1 MKLLLI
7 QPKLPESFWGFTW
20 AFRTIARDKRA
31 AISPL
36 GLATVAALTPPTWDV
51 RIVDENVE
59 PIPWDE
65 PADVVGVCGM
75 AVQYPRQRE
84 ICERFRARGC
94 HVVVGGPYASLC
106 PEEYADVADTV
117 VAGEAEYTWPR
128 FCADLDKGRPE
139 ALYRETGTVD
149 LADTPTPRHDLLK
162 LHR

>member
-7 QPKLPESFWGFTW
+7 QPRLPESFWSFSW
-20 AFRTIARDKRA
+20 AFRNIARDKHA

-36 GLATVAALTPPTWDV
+36 GLATVAALTPPTWEV

-65 PADVVGVCGM
+65 PADVVGVYGM

-84 ICERFRARGC
+84 VCERFRARGR
-94 HVVVGGPYASLC
+94 HVVVGGPYASLS

-117 VAGEAEYTWPR
+117 IAGEAESTWPR
-128 FCADLDKGRPE
+128 FCADFEKGQPD
-139 ALYRETGTVD
+139 ATYLETGS
-149 LADTPTPRHDLLK
+149 
-162 LHR
+162 